1 MLWEK
6 LREYFSFTRKERIG
20 VLVLV
25 FLIIAIFILP
35 DFFPYRVSK
44 EDLESFERFKNEISQ
59 LKPVSQN
66 DSSFASNDKEDGYDD
81 GHDEVYPVK
90 KNKANEKNHLFYFDP
105 NTISAQDWERLGVR
119 DKTTH
124 TIQHYLSK
132 GGRFNVPQD
141 LKKIYGIQEK
151 DYETLVPFIK
161 INAKA
166 DYDRIDQEEH
176 HEKKSSSSFH
186 QSFKKDRLSIIDINT
201 ADSAAFIT
209 LPGIGNKL
217 ASRIIHFREKLGG
230 FYRIEQ
236 IDEVYG
242 VPDSTFQK
250 IKSSLSIKN
259 NSTKKIDINSAD
271 INVLKEHPYIRWQL
285 AKSIVQYRQEHG
297 LFKTIDD
304 LRKIGN
310 VDDEK
315 FDQIKAYIAIEE

>member
-20 VLVLV
+20 VLVLI
-25 FLIIAIFILP
+25 FLIIVIFILP
-35 DFFPYRVSK
+35 NFFPYHVSK
-44 EDLESFERFKNEISQ
+44 EDLESFEQFKNEIAQ

-81 GHDEVYPVK
+81 DHDEVPAK
-90 KNKANEKNHLFYFDP
+90 KNKVDEKNHLFYFDP
-105 NTISAQDWERLGVR
+105 NTISAQDWERLGVK

-151 DYETLVPFIK
+151 DYETLLPFIK
-161 INAKA
+161 INAKP
-166 DYDRIDQEEH
+166 DYDRIGQEEH

-186 QSFKKDRLSIIDINT
+186 SSFEKDRLSIIDINT
-201 ADSAAFIT
+201 ADSAAFIA

-230 FYRIEQ
+230 FYKIEQ
-236 IDEVYG
+236 IAEVYG

-250 IKSSLSIKN
+250 IKSFLSIEN
-259 NSTKKIDINSAD
+259 DSIKKIDINSAD
-271 INVLKEHPYIRWQL
+271 INTLKEHPYIRWQL

-304 LRKIGN
+304 LRRIESI
-310 VDDEK
+310 DDKK